1 MRPFPRKFTAFSC
14 VCALLCL
21 LSAPAR
27 ALETSAASAVVM
39 DAGSGRVIYSHNA
52 NEERS
57 IASITKLMTA
67 LVAVEHTDDLDETVT
82 VSPLAAGTEGSSMYL
97 AANEQ
102 LPLRHLLYGLLLRSG
117 NDAAV
122 AIAIHC
128 AGDVETFAG
137 WMNDKA
143 AELGLQHSHFANP
156 NGLEAE
162 GHYSSAY
169 DMALIA
175 KAVLEQPTLA
185 EIVATKSIT
194 LGERYMENHNKLLS
208 RYEGCIGLKTGY
220 TKAAGRTLV
229 SAAQRMGTTFIA
241 VTLCDPND
249 WDDHVALL
257 DDAFSKYHSHLLA
270 RSGKALATV
279 AVEGS
284 LAHSVSVVT
293 ASEVRYPLSDG
304 ETPSVRI
311 RLPARLKAPVRQG
324 EVVGA
329 LVYFLN
335 GEEIGRTDLIAAAS
349 APRNAPAVLEGRFGL
364 FRPAGGDTLSA
375 ALPYWRGPLSRQSI
389 FLAV

>member
-1 MRPFPRKFTAFSC
+1 MGSSRRFFSAF
-14 VCALLCL
+14 LCL
-21 LSAPAR
+21 FVLFSSFFAPAR

-39 DAGSGRVIYSHNA
+39 DAGSGRIIYGSNIHQ
-52 NEERS
+52 ERS

-67 LVAVEHTDDLDETVT
+67 LVAVELCADLDEPVT
-82 VSPLAAGTEGSSMYL
+82 VDPRAVGTEGSSMYL
-97 AANEQ
+97 DYNEE

-128 AGDVETFAG
+128 AGDVETFADR
-137 WMNDKA
+137 MNHKA

-175 KAVLEQPTLA
+175 RAVLAQPALA

-194 LGERYMENHNKLLS
+194 LGERYMENHNKLLR

-220 TKAAGRTLV
+220 TQAAGRTLV
-229 SAAQRMGTTFIA
+229 SAAERLGTTFIA
-241 VTLCDPND
+241 VTLRDPND

-257 DDAFSKYHSHLLA
+257 DYAFETYHSHLLA
-270 RSGKALATV
+270 RGGKALAMV

-284 LAHSVSVVT
+284 LARSVPVVT
-293 ASEVRYPLSDG
+293 ASEIRYPLADG

-311 RLPARLKAPVRQG
+311 RLPACLKAPVRQG

-329 LVYFLN
+329 LVYSLN
-335 GEEIGRTDLIAAAS
+335 GEEIGRTDLVAAAS
-349 APRNAPAVLEGRFGL
+349 APDDSPAQLDTPRWSFRLPAAGL
-364 FRPAGGDTLSA
+364 FSE
-375 ALPYWRGPLSRQSI
+375 LPRWRGILSRPGA
-389 FLAV
+389 FLTT